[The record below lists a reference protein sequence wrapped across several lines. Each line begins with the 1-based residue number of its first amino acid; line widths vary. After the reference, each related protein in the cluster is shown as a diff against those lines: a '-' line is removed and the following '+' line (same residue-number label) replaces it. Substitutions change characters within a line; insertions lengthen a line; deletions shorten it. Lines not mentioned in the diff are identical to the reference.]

1 MIYLVFFYAVTL
13 VNCKSPHIIMIVADD
28 MGFNDVS
35 FHGSKQIPTPN
46 IDKIAKEGVIL
57 NNYYVLPICTPSRSA
72 IMTGRYPIHTGM
84 QSDTIFAANAWGV
97 GLDEKFL
104 PQYLKNVGYQTHAI
118 GKWHLGFFS
127 KEYTPTYRGFD
138 SFYGYYGGQA
148 DYWDHSLASNGWWG
162 LDLHYDTPSSSKN
175 IFNQWGNYSTA
186 MYSMEAIDRIRN
198 HNSTQPMFLY
208 LAYQAVHS
216 ANLREYPLQAPQEW
230 VDKFSHIKHKGRQNY
245 AAMLGVMDHWIG
257 QITSELLKQNMLDD
271 SIIIFTSDNG
281 GPANGL
287 NNNWATN
294 YPLRG
299 TKTTVYEGGVRGAA
313 CIWSKELSK
322 NPRVSN
328 DLMHITDWLPTLLS
342 AAGVDT
348 TLLPNLDGLNLWDT
362 LINQVP
368 SPRTEVLINIDPL
381 LYMNAAL
388 RVGDWKIVKQ
398 NNFYDGWYPPPEI
411 SNEIEEYD
419 VHCSPPPLLPRSCD
433 KKDGK
438 LCLFNIKYDPC
449 EYIDLSASNPHIYQF
464 MLERLNFYNKSMVE
478 SRRNTFR
485 DPLAD
490 PKLYNGVWKSW
501 VSS

>member
-1 MIYLVFFYAVTL
+1 
-13 VNCKSPHIIMIVADD
+13 
-28 MGFNDVS
+28 
-35 FHGSKQIPTPN
+35 
-46 IDKIAKEGVIL
+46 
-57 NNYYVLPICTPSRSA
+57 
-72 IMTGRYPIHTGM
+72 
-84 QSDTIFAANAWGV
+84 
-97 GLDEKFL
+97 
-104 PQYLKNVGYQTHAI
+104 
-118 GKWHLGFFS
+118 
-127 KEYTPTYRGFD
+127 
-138 SFYGYYGGQA
+138 
-148 DYWDHSLASNGWWG
+148 
-162 LDLHYDTPSSSKN
+162 
-175 IFNQWGNYSTA
+175 